1 MDTIYITIPPDGRT
15 LPFRV
20 LPIGSTWVPQRWL
33 PRLWARLSG
42 YERGSFY
49 FLGLIER
56 FQDGDLG
63 ALRRLLKEFPAAA
76 RQPAL
81 RSGLW
86 ARLSGYER
94 GSFYFLGLIER
105 FQDGDLG
112 ALRRL
117 LKEFPAAVHQPA
129 LCYLMPIE
137 LVKAAGDFFGA
148 VRPLRQIG

>member
-1 MDTIYITIPPDGRT
+1 MDTIDITIPPDGRT

-63 ALRRLLKEFPAAA
+63 ALRRLLKEFPAA
-76 RQPAL
+76 
-81 RSGLW
+81 
-86 ARLSGYER
+86 
-94 GSFYFLGLIER
+94 
-105 FQDGDLG
+105 
-112 ALRRL
+112 
-117 LKEFPAAVHQPA
+117 VHQPA

-148 VRPLRQIG
+148 VRPLRPAAPPAADGPSPSTSA